1 VARTVSDKAMSFRN
15 SVTII
20 ASPRPR
26 VGKTLLAR
34 LLTDFYGHENR
45 RVAAFD
51 LNAGEGTLA
60 QFLPEQVTTAAIADI
75 QGQMALFDRLIAD
88 DDTTKV
94 VDLGHEAFAS
104 FFKVARQIGFAE
116 EARRRDIAPA
126 ILFVVTPDS
135 ASVEAFRNLRTRL
148 ELVTL
153 TPVQNE
159 FLGTAQH
166 RDKYLVAG
174 TGAVQVKLPVLAP
187 GLRRY
192 IDKPP
197 FSFLDSQLA
206 NAKGIPLDAHIE
218 LQRWLR
224 KIYVEFREL
233 DLRVLLSD
241 LQSSIRP

>member
-1 VARTVSDKAMSFRN
+1 MSFRN
-15 SVTII
+15 SLTIV

-34 LLTDFYGHENR
+34 LLTDFHGHEGR
-45 RVAAFD
+45 PVTAFD
-51 LNAGEGTLA
+51 LNTGEGTLA
-60 QFLPEQVTTAAIADI
+60 QFLPEQTTTAEIADI

-88 DDTTKV
+88 DGTSKV
-94 VDLGHEAFAS
+94 VDLGNEAFVS

-116 EARRRDIAPA
+116 EARRRGIAPA
-126 ILFVVTPDS
+126 ILFVVTPDPV
-135 ASVEAFRNLRTRL
+135 SVEAFRNLRTRF
-148 ELVTL
+148 EQVML
-153 TPVQNE
+153 TPVHNE

-174 TGAVQVKLPVLAP
+174 TGAVQVKLTVLAP

-197 FSFLDSQLA
+197 FSFADKQLA
-206 NAKGIPLDAHIE
+206 NAKGVPLDAHIE
-218 LQRWLR
+218 IQRWLR
-224 KIYVEFREL
+224 KIYLEFREL

-241 LQSSIRP
+241 LQSTMRP